1 MIQSVNVMPPQPIE
15 PPSGIGTVAD
25 IKRVQRALG
34 VKDDGIWGPITQ
46 AAYEEVHIDS
56 FASELAKAVQAANEA
71 ARQEELDAQLDWKMN
86 YSVDVGA
93 TNPNT
98 YPTDD
103 TTYLESILQQNAVM
117 IAQGA
122 LGVAQTGQWDA
133 ATSSAYSEN
142 PNAVTTGIYNLDGS
156 KKNEDVDYV
165 VLSGNVRTPWATEE
179 ERIRINNEFAAMYGF
194 AGYDGCGGIFS
205 RTGMSSN
212 PYFVQDK
219 TGLTRE
225 QLNAAGLSSVPDAV
239 LGSDLWRQGF
249 LELTW
254 NGFSVI
260 GQGMQ
265 WPPTLMRIPK
275 GMGVSLFRGLN
286 NDAVDWNTLLSAQ
299 PSTTLGRPVASAQ
312 TQTPGITTDT
322 NLDEDAD
329 FVAIADDATDGTTD
343 GNTWTTV
350 VV

>member
-1 MIQSVNVMPPQPIE
+1 MIQSVNVLPPQPIE

-25 IKRVQRALG
+25 IKRGQRALG

-46 AAYEEVHIDS
+46 AAYEKIHIDS

-71 ARQEELDAQLDWKMN
+71 ARQAEIDAQLEWKIN
-86 YSVDVGA
+86 FALGDA
-93 TNPNT
+93 AQQ
-98 YPTDD
+98 DD
-103 TTYLESILQQNAVM
+103 EAYLESILQQNAVM
-117 IAQGA
+117 LAQGA
-122 LGVAQTGQWDA
+122 LGVQQTGQWDA
-133 ATSSAYSEN
+133 ATRAAYSNN
-142 PNAVTTGIYNLDGS
+142 PNAVTSGIYNLDGS
-156 KKNEDVDYV
+156 KKTQANYV

-179 ERIRINNEFAAMYGF
+179 ERIRINDEFAAMYGF
-194 AGYDGCGGIFS
+194 AGYDGCGGIFG
-205 RTGMSSN
+205 RNGMSSN

-219 TGLTRE
+219 TGLTRD

-265 WPPTLMRIPK
+265 WPPNLMRIPQSQ
-275 GMGVSLFRGLN
+275 GVSLFRGLDN
-286 NDAVDWNTLLSAQ
+286 GAVNWNALLSAQ
-299 PSTTLGRPVASAQ
+299 PSTTLGRPVASALV
-312 TQTPGITTDT
+312 PDITTDT
-322 NLDEDAD
+322 NLDDSD
-329 FVAIADDATDGTTD
+329 FVAVADGADA
-343 GNTWTTV
+343 NTWTTV